1 MLSEKMT
8 AALNSQVNWELFSSY
23 LYLSMN
29 SWFESIGL
37 PGCATWMRAQ
47 VQEELYHAIKI
58 YDYINERG
66 GKATMQAIAQ
76 PRTDWD
82 TPLEVFEEVLKHE
95 EKVTSLINDLVNLAL
110 EEKDHASHIFLQ
122 WFVSEQVEEE
132 ATAGDVL
139 GKFRLIGDDKS
150 GLFALDQE
158 LGRRVFIPPADANK

>member
-1 MLSEKMT
+1 MLSEKM
-8 AALNSQVNWELFSSY
+8 AEALNKQVNWELFSSY

-29 SWFESIGL
+29 SWFESTGL
-37 PGCATWMRAQ
+37 PGCANWMRAQ
-47 VQEELYHAIKI
+47 AQEELYHAIKI
-58 YDYINERG
+58 YDFINERG
-66 GKATMQAIAQ
+66 GRAIMLAIDQ

-82 TPLEVFEEVLKHE
+82 NPLEVFEEVLKHE

-158 LGRRVFIPPADANK
+158 LGKRVFTPPAKGE